1 MRRKSHTME
10 VNGKTLELF
19 CSDNPPQTPLE
30 HQVRGVV
37 FSGSKMIL
45 QGFPYSNEQII
56 TEKSTEEEISFL
68 YKNNDWTITEAI
80 EGTLIRIFYFNDKW
94 IITTHRKL
102 DAFKSK
108 WGSEKS
114 FGDIFK
120 EAVMIKTQDSQIN
133 DDVDVNTLCQKLGLN
148 KHRQYTFLITATDK
162 TRFVCPST
170 PIPIVYLYAITEKIN
185 NKTTIINENDSE
197 MKKWNDWKQES
208 LHLKAPEAIQFVQNL
223 SFPFKCQG
231 LLFFNSKTFESYK
244 LVNKTYQEY
253 FDVRGN
259 IPSVPFAYLHI
270 LGNKNKIQMFK
281 QMISEKDIE
290 TIEKYEKT
298 IQELIVEL
306 HNLYLKR
313 YVEKDTEMKTDKSK
327 HKFLLGLHE
336 WFKNQREKCVS
347 TGAIP
352 KIRVTQNV
360 VSKILLESD
369 PPVINRLIKE
379 KINPSS
385 PTSLSPPSSNNNSP
399 VRSPIR
405 MSNQNVTG

>member
-1 MRRKSHTME
+1 MNKLLLRKAQ
-10 VNGKTLELF
+10 K
-19 CSDNPPQTPLE
+19 
-30 HQVRGVV
+30 
-37 FSGSKMIL
+37 K
-45 QGFPYSNEQII
+45 
-56 TEKSTEEEISFL
+56 KISFL

-270 LGNKNKIQMFK
+270 LGNK
-281 QMISEKDIE
+281 
-290 TIEKYEKT
+290 T
-298 IQELIVEL
+298 
-306 HNLYLKR
+306 
-313 YVEKDTEMKTDKSK
+313 KSK
-327 HKFLLGLHE
+327 CLNK
-336 WFKNQREKCVS
+336 
-347 TGAIP
+347 
-352 KIRVTQNV
+352 
-360 VSKILLESD
+360 
-369 PPVINRLIKE
+369 
-379 KINPSS
+379 
-385 PTSLSPPSSNNNSP
+385 
-399 VRSPIR
+399 
-405 MSNQNVTG
+405 